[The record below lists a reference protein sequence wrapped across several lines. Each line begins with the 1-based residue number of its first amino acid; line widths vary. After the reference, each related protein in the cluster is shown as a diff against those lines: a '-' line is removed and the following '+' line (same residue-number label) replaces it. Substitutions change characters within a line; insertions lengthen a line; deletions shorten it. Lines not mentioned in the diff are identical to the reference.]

1 MMTAGVLGSGS
12 SGSIQISVRNG
23 TTHKNEKRTIAA
35 SKELHVDDRLHN
47 LDEASA

>member
-35 SKELHVDDRLHN
+35 KVLHVDDRLHN
-47 LDEASA
+47 LGKASAL